1 MEGIDPHPSPLI
13 PHPGPLPLGEG
24 NAAEQFMSI
33 DEVLE
38 VLHADRIIA
47 IVRLNDLSTAI
58 DLTRALLD
66 GGICA
71 LEFTLSN
78 PDAIKAM
85 AEVKAALPEFGR
97 GDAVIGIGTV
107 LNPDQALTAIEAG
120 AQFIVSP
127 TTNLATIAVCR
138 QLQIAVMPGAFTPT
152 EILAAWET
160 GASAVKV
167 FPARS
172 MGPSYLKD
180 VREPLPFLRL
190 IPTGGIDRNNI
201 EEYLKQGAFAVGV
214 GGNLIDKQLI
224 AARDWTALTERARAF
239 MQVAG

>member
-1 MEGIDPHPSPLI
+1 
-13 PHPGPLPLGEG
+13 
-24 NAAEQFMSI
+24 MSI

-38 VLHADRIIA
+38 VIHANCIIA
-47 IVRLNDLSTAI
+47 IVRLDDLSTAI

-66 GGICA
+66 GGIRA

-107 LNPDQALTAIEAG
+107 LNPDQALTAEEAG

-152 EILAAWET
+152 EILGAWEA

-172 MGPSYLKD
+172 VGPSYVKE

-190 IPTGGIDRNNI
+190 IPTGGINQANI
-201 EEYLKQGAFAVGV
+201 GDYLKNGAFAVGV
-214 GGNLIDKQLI
+214 GGNLVDKQLVATRDWAAI
-224 AARDWTALTERARAF
+224 TDRAQAFAGAARLAACA
-239 MQVAG
+239 